1 MPAAFGS
8 PGDGRRGLSE
18 LGGGPEGEDDGG
30 SGSLRHVSSFES
42 RDEQENLPAENLA
55 GSTGFEPAVSALTG
69 QRVKP
74 GYTTTPK
81 SGQQLYQI
89 PGREKTWVVQD
100 SNLRPFACKA
110 NALPLS

>member
-1 MPAAFGS
+1 M
-8 PGDGRRGLSE
+8 E
-18 LGGGPEGEDDGG
+18 
-30 SGSLRHVSSFES
+30 
-42 RDEQENLPAENLA
+42 LA

-81 SGQQLYQI
+81 SGPQLYQI
-89 PGREKTWVVQD
+89 AAGIKTWAVQV